1 MFISF
6 EGVDFS
12 GKTTQAQ
19 LLVECLQRTGRE
31 VLFIREPGG
40 TALSEKIRGI
50 LLEKSSIDID
60 DKTEMF
66 LFSSARCQ
74 LVSEVLVKARE
85 EGKAIV
91 CDRFFDS
98 TTAYQGYGRGLSL
111 EEIKVVNR
119 IATSGTSPDMT
130 ILVDIEVSEMRKR
143 LESAG
148 LVHDR
153 MESAG
158 DHFYDRVRK
167 GYLEMARAEKKRFVV
182 IDGMRPPEVIRDE
195 IWNIIRQRFFQF

>member
-19 LLVECLQRTGRE
+19 LLVECLRKTGRE

-50 LLEKSSIDID
+50 LLEKSSMDISE
-60 DKTEMF
+60 KTEMF

-74 LVSEVLVKARE
+74 LVGEVMVDALR
-85 EGKAIV
+85 EGKVIV

-98 TTAYQGYGRGLSL
+98 TTAYQGYGRGLNL
-111 EEIKVVNR
+111 DEVRVVNT
-119 IATSGTSPDMT
+119 IATSGTTPDIT
-130 ILVDIEVSEMRKR
+130 ILVDIEVFEMRKR
-143 LESAG
+143 LEKAG
-148 LVHDR
+148 VAHDR

-158 DHFYDRVRK
+158 EHFYDRVRN
-167 GYLEMARAEKKRFVV
+167 GYLAMARAEKKRFVV
-182 IDGMRPPEVIRDE
+182 IDGMRPVEVIRDE
-195 IWNIIRQRFFQF
+195 IWNIIRKRLT

>member
-6 EGVDFS
+6 EGVDSS

-19 LLVECLQRTGRE
+19 LLVECLRKTGRE

-40 TALSEKIRGI
+40 TVLSEKIRSI
-50 LLEKSSIDID
+50 LLEKSSIDISE
-60 DKTEMF
+60 KSEMF

-74 LVSEVLVKARE
+74 LVGEVMLKALE
-85 EGKAIV
+85 QGKVIV

-98 TTAYQGYGRGLSL
+98 TTAYQGYGRGLNL
-111 EEIKVVNR
+111 DEIKVVNT
-119 IATSGTSPDMT
+119 IATSGTTPDIT
-130 ILVDIEVSEMRKR
+130 ILVDIEVFEMRKR

-148 LVHDR
+148 VVHDR

-158 DHFYDRVRK
+158 EHFYDRVRN
-167 GYLEMARAEKKRFVV
+167 GYLAMARAEKKRFVV
-182 IDGMRPPEVIRDE
+182 VDGMRPPEVIRDE
-195 IWNIIRQRFFQF
+195 IWNIIRQRLS